1 MRVLLTY
8 MVKWCK
14 SGIIKLVIVQ
24 YRVRA
29 HPVALVIFFQVTEKG
44 RKRLTWTINLLLDVY
59 DDTSHR
65 DI

>member
-1 MRVLLTY
+1 

-14 SGIIKLVIVQ
+14 SGLIKLVIVQ

-29 HPVALVIFFQVTEKG
+29 HPVIFIRAHLVIFFQVTEKG

-65 DI
+65 NI